1 MFPEYVR
8 VNTRD
13 LRLAIEAGMGPM
25 STFFDERCGGLPF
38 FGNAMTGTDA
48 GNSHHESF
56 SMAHIPGRWLNA
68 LLFAEDV
75 LGIPADAEA
84 IETLRRWAYRSL
96 TSAGIGFPA
105 CLNLDEMTA
114 KKETDLHNLREVM
127 HALYA
132 LTRYRGDD
140 AARTLGLSLID
151 AVDRYFDD
159 EVCALREAEY
169 TRDTGAKVQC
179 WSGTH
184 RYKSPFPVTFGRY
197 IGPLVKF
204 YLATGEPAALRQA
217 LRLKD
222 ACFAHVLNARGDYDV
237 EVFGG
242 HTHSTTAMISSLA
255 LLGEATGDRAI
266 LKRVRRFMENGLSQ
280 IAVDFGWCIEGYQRA
295 DCVGEVNNTADI
307 LETCLVLAR
316 AGYAGYFARAERILR
331 AHLLPSQLLDT
342 CFVPADDDPAHIARY
357 RLNERAKGA
366 FGFPCP
372 YGHEY
377 EPGALVSFNW
387 DIVGGATE
395 GLCEAYCA
403 RTSRDGRFISVNLLF
418 DVDDEDLTF
427 TSPYGAEDT
436 ATLTLKRE
444 GACVRVRVPSHCAA
458 VVAEGCERIR
468 QGEWLYLLTLRA
480 GERVRLRFH
489 FEREREYV
497 HFRQHCFCVEW
508 RGEEVCAMDAPG
520 KRLKFFPPLNEQE

>member
-25 STFFDERCGGLPF
+25 STFFDPRHEGLPF
-38 FGNAMTGTDA
+38 FGNVMTGADA

-68 LLFAEDV
+68 LLFAQDV
-75 LGIPADAEA
+75 LGIPADAGAVEN
-84 IETLRRWAYRSL
+84 LRRWACRSL
-96 TSAGIGFPA
+96 TDADIGFPA
-105 CLNLDEMTA
+105 CLDLTGMTA

-132 LTRYRGDD
+132 LVRYRGDEE
-140 AARTLGLSLID
+140 ARALGLSLID
-151 AVDRYFDD
+151 RVDRYFDD
-159 EVCALREAEY
+159 EACALREADY
-169 TRDTGAKVQC
+169 VRDTGARVQC

-184 RYKSPFPVTFGRY
+184 RYRSPFPVTFGRY

-204 YLATGEPAALRQA
+204 FLATGEPAALRQA

-222 ACFAHVLNARGDYDV
+222 ACFAHVLGAEGDYDV

-242 HTHSTTAMISSLA
+242 HTHSTTATISSLA
-255 LLGEATGDRAI
+255 LLGEVTGDRTI
-266 LKRVRRFMENGLSQ
+266 LERVRRFMENGLSQ

-307 LETCLVLAR
+307 LETCLILAR
-316 AGYAGYFARAERILR
+316 AGYVGYFARAERILR

-342 CFVPADDDPAHIARY
+342 RFVPADDDPTHVERY
-357 RLNERAKGA
+357 RLNERARGA

-377 EPGALVSFNW
+377 EPGAPVSFNW

-395 GLCEAYCA
+395 GLCEAYRACV
-403 RTSRDGRFISVNLLF
+403 SRSGRLVSVNLLF
-418 DVDDEDLTF
+418 DADDADLTF

-436 ATLTLKRE
+436 AMLTLKSA
-444 GACVRVRVPSHCAA
+444 GACVRVRVPSRCAA
-458 VVAEGCERIR
+458 VMTEGCEGVRH
-468 QGEWLYLLTLRA
+468 GEWLYLSGLRA
-480 GERVRLRFH
+480 GDRAKLRFR
-489 FEREREYV
+489 FERQREDV
-497 HFRQHCFCVEW
+497 HFRQHCFSVAW
-508 RGEEVCAMDAPG
+508 RGEEVRAMDAPG
-520 KRLKFFPPLNEQE
+520 KRLKFFPPMDAEA